1 MGRVALVT
9 LGCPKNLVDSEDLL
23 DRLRREGFRYAE
35 EPEDADLVLV
45 NTCGFIEDAKRES
58 IQEILKLKT
67 IREKGKRILVF
78 GCLAQRYRD
87 ELMKEIPEIDALWG
101 VGEDDSI
108 IEYCKEAL
116 NGESGKVSTEE
127 MDIPLHYRVSA
138 SPLSLFSS
146 YAYLKIAE
154 GCSRSCTFCCIPSIR
169 GPYQSIEPEKILM
182 RAEAY
187 VRSGIRELILIAQDT
202 GNYGREFRGYGLPS
216 LLRDL
221 STIRGDFWIRLLY
234 LYPTALSDELIPV
247 LAGNDKICRYLD
259 IPLQHSED
267 RILKAMGRGGTKE
280 LYKGMIETLRDSIPG
295 IALRTTFI
303 VGFPGESEEEF
314 RGLRDFI
321 EEMRFDRLGVFIY
334 SREEGTPA
342 SRLNGQIPKRT
353 KERRRDE
360 IMRVQSFISFA
371 SNRSLVGRS
380 LRALIDEVDG
390 RIAIG
395 RIYSQAP
402 EIDGAI
408 IIDNPGFQIGD
419 PNFETAHHQPTPL
432 RTGEF
437 VDVRITGAY
446 EHDLRGEPV
455 S

>member
-1 MGRVALVT
+1 MGKVALVT
-9 LGCPKNLVDSEDLL
+9 LGCPKNLVDSEELL

-35 EPEDADLVLV
+35 EPKDADLVLV
-45 NTCGFIEDAKRES
+45 NTCGFIEDAKTES

-67 IREKGKRILVF
+67 IREEGKKILVF

-87 ELMKEIPEIDALWG
+87 ELMREIPEIDAVWG

-116 NGESGKVSTEE
+116 NGGSEKASTEE
-127 MDIPLHYRVSA
+127 MDIMRHSCVSA
-138 SPLSLFSS
+138 SPFGLFRS

-154 GCSRSCTFCCIPSIR
+154 GCSRNCTFCVIPSIR
-169 GPYQSIEPEKILM
+169 GPYQSMEPEKILT
-182 RAEAY
+182 RAEVY

-202 GNYGREFRGYGLPS
+202 GNYGRELMGYGLPS

-221 STIRGDFWIRLLY
+221 STIRGDFRIRLLY
-234 LYPTALSDELIPV
+234 LYPTALSDELISV
-247 LAGNDKICRYLD
+247 LAGNDKICKYLD
-259 IPLQHSED
+259 IPLQHSEE
-267 RILKAMGRGGTKE
+267 RVLRAMGRGGTKE
-280 LYKGMIETLRDSIPG
+280 VYKGMIETLRESIPG

-314 RGLRDFI
+314 RRLRDFV
-321 EEMRFDRLGVFIY
+321 EEMRFERLGVFVY

-342 SRLNGQIPKRT
+342 SRLKGQIPKRT

-360 IMRVQSFISFA
+360 IMRVQSSISFNN
-371 SNRSLVGRS
+371 NRPLVGRS
-380 LRALIDEVDG
+380 FRALIDEVDG
-390 RIAIG
+390 RIAVG

-408 IIDNPGFQIGD
+408 IIDNLGFQTGD
-419 PNFETAHHQPTPL
+419 SNLGTAHHQPTPL
-432 RTGEF
+432 RAGEF

>member
-9 LGCPKNLVDSEDLL
+9 LGCPKNLVDSEELL
-23 DRLRREGFRYAE
+23 HRLRREGFRYAE
-35 EPEDADLVLV
+35 KPEDADLVLV

-67 IREKGKRILVF
+67 VREEGKRILVF
-78 GCLAQRYRD
+78 GCLARRYRD
-87 ELMKEIPEIDALWG
+87 ELIKEIPEIDAVWG

-116 NGESGKVSTEE
+116 NGESGNVGAEE
-127 MDIPLHYRVSA
+127 RDIPQHSSESA
-138 SPLSLFSS
+138 SLPGLFSS

-154 GCSRSCTFCCIPSIR
+154 GCSRSCTFCVIPSIR
-169 GPYQSIEPEKILM
+169 GPYQSVEPEKILM
-182 RAEAY
+182 RAETY
-187 VRSGIRELILIAQDT
+187 VHSGIRELILIAQDT

-221 STIRGDFWIRLLY
+221 SAIRGDFRIRLLY
-234 LYPTALSDELIPV
+234 LYPTALSDELISV
-247 LAGNDKICRYLD
+247 LAGNDKICKYLD
-259 IPLQHSED
+259 IPLQHSEE

-280 LYKGMIETLRDSIPG
+280 LYKGMIATLRNSIPDV
-295 IALRTTFI
+295 ALRTTFI

-314 RGLRDFI
+314 MRLRDFI
-321 EEMRFDRLGVFIY
+321 EEMRFDRLGVFVY

-342 SRLNGQIPKRT
+342 SRLRGQIPKRT

-360 IMRVQSFISFA
+360 IMRIQSSISFA
-371 SNRSLVGRS
+371 KNRSLVGRS
-380 LRALIDEVDG
+380 FRALIDEGNERIAVG
-390 RIAIG
+390 RIC
-395 RIYSQAP
+395 SQAP

-408 IIDNPGFQIGD
+408 LIEDPGFQTRDLYLG
-419 PNFETAHHQPTPL
+419 TAHHQPTLL

-455 S
+455 A